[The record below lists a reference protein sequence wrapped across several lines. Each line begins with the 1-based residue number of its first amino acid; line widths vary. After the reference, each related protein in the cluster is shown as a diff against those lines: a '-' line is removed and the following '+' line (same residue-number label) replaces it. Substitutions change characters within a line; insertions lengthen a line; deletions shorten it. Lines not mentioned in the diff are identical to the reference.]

1 MYDKEYE
8 TSSIGPLLEVL
19 RSIDEERVTQH
30 LREIND
36 RLKKQEYDHLRD
48 NVDVVSLMYEVL
60 LLLWTSVFV
69 SVLVFT

>member
-36 RLKKQEYDHLRD
+36 RLKKQECDHLRD

>member
-1 MYDKEYE
+1 M
-8 TSSIGPLLEVL
+8 L
-19 RSIDEERVTQH
+19 RSIDEERVTRH